1 LRLPGYAVNNRKIAV
16 LTGVDM
22 AGEKE
27 LEIADGGGKKK
38 KIIIIAAAAVL
49 LLGGGAGYFLL
60 SGGEEPP
67 PAADA
72 AVTPADGAAAAAPA
86 ATEAP
91 ADAAAA
97 QVGTALYVSM
107 PRPFVFNV
115 PGAAR
120 DRLVQIKVQLLV
132 RGQNNEETAKQHI
145 PLIEST
151 MLRTFSK
158 GNADDLVTAAGKD
171 SLKAAAL
178 KDVQDA
184 LIGVAGSMVVEEV
197 LFTGFVMQ

>member
-1 LRLPGYAVNNRKIAV
+1 
-16 LTGVDM
+16 M
-22 AGEKE
+22 AAEKD
-27 LEIADGGGKKK
+27 LQIADGGGKKK
-38 KIIIIAAAAVL
+38 KIMIIAAAVV
-49 LLGGGAGYFLL
+49 LLGGGAGGYFML
-60 SGGEEPP
+60 SGSDAPPPAAAAEGEPAAAGAE

-72 AVTPADGAAAAAPA
+72 AAAGG
-86 ATEAP
+86 
-91 ADAAAA
+91 DAAAA
-97 QVGTALYVSM
+97 SMGTALYVSM

-132 RGQNNEETAKQHI
+132 RGQNNEEMAKQHI

-151 MLRTFSK
+151 MLKTFSTA
-158 GNADDLVTAAGKD
+158 NADDLVTAAGKD
-171 SLKAAAL
+171 TLKALAL

-184 LIGVAGSMVVEEV
+184 LVGVAGSMVVEEV

>member
-1 LRLPGYAVNNRKIAV
+1 
-16 LTGVDM
+16 M
-22 AGEKE
+22 AAEKE
-27 LEIADGGGKKK
+27 LEIAEGGGKKK
-38 KIIIIAAAAVL
+38 KMIIIAAAAVL
-49 LLGGGAGYFLL
+49 LLGGGGAAFMMMG
-60 SGGEEPP
+60 SSEPAP
-67 PAADA
+67 EAAAEGAAPAAE
-72 AVTPADGAAAAAPA
+72 GAAAADPA
-86 ATEAP
+86 A

-97 QVGTALYVSM
+97 GAPTAGDALYVGM

-115 PGAAR
+115 PGANR
-120 DRLVQIKVQLLV
+120 DRLVQIKAQLLV

-158 GNADDLVTAAGKD
+158 ANADDLVTAAGKD

-178 KDVQDA
+178 KDVQES
-184 LIGVAGSMVVEEV
+184 LNGVVGSPVIEEI

>member
-1 LRLPGYAVNNRKIAV
+1 MAAEKDLQIA
-16 LTGVDM
+16 
-22 AGEKE
+22 E
-27 LEIADGGGKKK
+27 GGGKKK
-38 KIIIIAAAAVL
+38 KIIIIAAAVV
-49 LLGGGAGYFLL
+49 LLGGGAGGYFML
-60 SGGEEPP
+60 SGSDAPPPAAAAEGEAAAAGAE

-72 AVTPADGAAAAAPA
+72 AAAGG
-86 ATEAP
+86 
-91 ADAAAA
+91 DAAAA
-97 QVGTALYVSM
+97 SMGTALYVSM

-132 RGQNNEETAKQHI
+132 RGQNNEEMAKQHI

-151 MLRTFSK
+151 MLKTFSTA
-158 GNADDLVTAAGKD
+158 NADDLVTAAGKD
-171 SLKAAAL
+171 TLKALAL

-184 LIGVAGSMVVEEV
+184 LVGVAGSMVVEEV

>member
-16 LTGVDM
+16 LTGVNM

-67 PAADA
+67 AVDA
-72 AVTPADGAAAAAPA
+72 AVASADGAAPA
-86 ATEAP
+86 Q
-91 ADAAAA
+91 DAVAETPDAVKA
-97 QVGTALYVSM
+97 NVGSALYVSM

-115 PGAAR
+115 PGASR

-178 KDVQDA
+178 KDIQDA

>member
-1 LRLPGYAVNNRKIAV
+1 
-16 LTGVDM
+16 M
-22 AGEKE
+22 AGEKD

-38 KIIIIAAAAVL
+38 KMIIIGAAVAVL
-49 LLGGGAGYFLL
+49 LLGGGGAAFFMM
-60 SGGEEPP
+60 GGEEPP
-67 PAADA
+67 PAAA
-72 AVTPADGAAAAAPA
+72 AEGAAPA
-86 ATEAP
+86 AGDAAATADGKP
-91 ADAAAA
+91 ADAAGSEADPT
-97 QVGTALYVSM
+97 VGTALYVGM

-120 DRLVQIKVQLLV
+120 ERLVQIKAQLLV
-132 RGQNNEETAKQHI
+132 RGQNNEELAKQHI

-158 GNADDLVTAAGKD
+158 ANADDLVTAAGKET
-171 SLKAAAL
+171 LKAAAL

-184 LIGVAGSMVVEEV
+184 LVGVASTKVVEEI

>member
-1 LRLPGYAVNNRKIAV
+1 
-16 LTGVDM
+16 M
-22 AGEKE
+22 AAEKE

-38 KIIIIAAAAVL
+38 KMIIIAAAAVL
-49 LLGGGAGYFLL
+49 LLGGGGAGFFLM
-60 SGGEEPP
+60 SGSEEPP
-67 PAADA
+67 A
-72 AVTPADGAAAAAPA
+72 AVEGEAAAPADGAAPA
-86 ATEAP
+86 AEEKPAEAV
-91 ADAAAA
+91 DAQAE
-97 QVGTALYVSM
+97 VGTALYVAM

-120 DRLVQIKVQLLV
+120 DRMVQIKVQLLV
-132 RGQNNEETAKQHI
+132 RGQNNEETAQQHI

-158 GNADDLVTAAGKD
+158 ANADDLVTAAGKD
-171 SLKAAAL
+171 SLKASAL